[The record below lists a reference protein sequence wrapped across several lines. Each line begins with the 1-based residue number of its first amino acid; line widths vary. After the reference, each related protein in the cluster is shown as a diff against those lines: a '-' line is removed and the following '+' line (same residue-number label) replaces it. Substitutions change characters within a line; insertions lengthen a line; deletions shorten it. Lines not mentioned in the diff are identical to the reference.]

1 MKLFAE
7 EENIIILG
15 GDELKSGA
23 ASRDHESSLAM
34 RAAWL
39 HYAGGLTQAEV
50 AKRLGLTSLKAH
62 RLITKANQDGLIRV
76 VIDGD
81 VGECVELEQLLTA
94 AYGLDYCEVV
104 PDLDQNDLPLR
115 ALGIAG
121 AQFLKR
127 EIDRGEPMLI
137 GVGHGRTLA
146 ASVEYLTRTTADH
159 IRFVSLLG
167 GVTRKFAANP
177 HDVIH
182 RLAERTGAQAY
193 VMPLPFVANTI
204 EDRDVL
210 LGQRGIGDVF
220 DLAARSDLMFV
231 GIGTAEREASLV
243 ATDMIEHSEIDEVK
257 RKGGVGELLGCFFDA
272 QGRPVETDLS
282 ERIIA
287 LPRERLKGRRIVAV
301 AGGKVKVRAIKAVLE
316 SRYLS
321 GLITDE
327 TTARALVGQ
336 RAAGQTSD
344 AAKRKANG
352 ASS

>member
-1 MKLFAE
+1 
-7 EENIIILG
+7 LG
-15 GDELKSGA
+15 DDHVKSGA

-62 RLITKANQDGLIRV
+62 RLITKANHDGLIRV

-81 VGECVELEQLLTA
+81 VSECVELEHRLAQ

-104 PDLDQNDLPLR
+104 PDLDPAELPLK

-121 AQFLKR
+121 AQFLRR

-146 ASVEYLTRTTADH
+146 ASVEYLTHTTADH

-193 VMPLPFVANTI
+193 VMPLPFVANTL
-204 EDRDVL
+204 EDREVL
-210 LGQRGIGDVF
+210 LGQRGIADVF
-220 DLAARSDLMFV
+220 DLAARSDLMLV

-257 RKGGVGELLGCFFDA
+257 SKGGVGELLGHFFDA
-272 QGRPVETDLS
+272 EGRPVETALS
-282 ERIIA
+282 ERMLA

-301 AGGKVKVRAIKAVLE
+301 AGGKVKIRAIKAVLE

-327 TTARALVGQ
+327 STARALVGQ
-336 RAAGQTSD
+336 NGVPAAG
-344 AAKRKANG
+344 AAKAKLNG
-352 ASS
+352 AAS

>member
-1 MKLFAE
+1 
-7 EENIIILG
+7 
-15 GDELKSGA
+15 
-23 ASRDHESSLAM
+23 M

-62 RLITKANQDGLIRV
+62 RLITKANHDGLIRV

-81 VGECVELEQLLTA
+81 VGECVELEQLLTTN
-94 AYGLDYCEVV
+94 YGLDYCEVV
-104 PDLDQNDLPLR
+104 PDLDQVDLPLR

-127 EIDRGEPMLI
+127 EIDRGDPMLI

-146 ASVEYLTRTTADH
+146 SSVDYLTHTVAAH

-193 VMPLPFVANTI
+193 VMPLPFVANTV

-243 ATDMIEHSEIDEVK
+243 ATGMIEHSEIDEVK
-257 RKGGVGELLGCFFDA
+257 REGGVGELLGHFFDDR
-272 QGRPVETDLS
+272 GRPVETALS
-282 ERIIA
+282 ERMLA

-301 AGGKVKVRAIKAVLE
+301 AGGQVKVRAIKAVLE

-327 TTARALVGQ
+327 TTARALLGQ
-336 RAAGQTSD
+336 AESPEMPGE
-344 AAKRKANG
+344 AKHKLNG
-352 ASS
+352 VSS